1 MPAGRLS
8 PGQVR
13 PPAWPWW
20 ALVLLPL
27 AAVAAALVSQ
37 HVYGM
42 EPCSWCVFQRL
53 VFVVI
58 ALAALPGLV
67 VRHAL
72 VRRVV
77 AAEVLLISVI
87 GTASALWMHF
97 VAAQAESCNLTLADR
112 IVGGLGLDGLLPE
125 VFAAY
130 ASCADAS
137 VRLFGLRYELY
148 ALAMFVL
155 LGVLALGAMRRPV

>member
-1 MPAGRLS
+1 MALARSS
-8 PGQVR
+8 PGWVP
-13 PPAWPWW
+13 PPALAWW

-27 AAVAAALVSQ
+27 AAVGAALVSQ

-53 VFVVI
+53 VFLLI
-58 ALAALPGLV
+58 ALAALPGLF
-67 VRHAL
+67 VRQPM
-72 VRRVV
+72 VRRVL
-77 AAEVLLISVI
+77 AAEALLLAIG

-97 VAAQAESCNLTLADR
+97 VAAKAESCKLTLADR

-148 ALAMFVL
+148 ALALFL
-155 LGVLALGAMRRPV
+155 VLAAVALQAMRRPA